1 MRRRFLPYLIIA
13 CAIFAFIWANSTIRA
28 FCTEITF
35 PFRRVL
41 VWAESH
47 ISMRLS
53 AAWRGFCDGP
63 TRETH
68 LVEIDRLRIMLQT
81 SDAIAQENVAL
92 REALQWQ
99 QSQPL
104 QVVAAPI
111 WSYGGGLGVW
121 PRLQLSAGSL
131 QGVQTGDIVLV
142 PEGLVGRISENVTL
156 HTSEVILLS
165 DPACRV
171 AAEVPG
177 GAKGVI
183 QGMQGVD
190 FGESAEEPL
199 LYTTHPL
206 SMRFIA
212 RNANLT
218 PGQSVYTE
226 GSGGLFLRGLKIG
239 TITERRENPAELL
252 SEVLVEPAVN
262 PTTLKTVF
270 VLTRTKTP

>member
-1 MRRRFLPYLIIA
+1 MIG
-13 CAIFAFIWANSTIRA
+13 SD
-28 FCTEITF
+28 
-35 PFRRVL
+35 
-41 VWAESH
+41 SG
-47 ISMRLS
+47 S
-53 AAWRGFCDGP
+53 AA
-63 TRETH
+63 
-68 LVEIDRLRIMLQT
+68 
-81 SDAIAQENVAL
+81 
-92 REALQWQ
+92 
-99 QSQPL
+99 
-104 QVVAAPI
+104 
-111 WSYGGGLGVW
+111 
-121 PRLQLSAGSL
+121 LSAGSL
-131 QGVQTGDIVLV
+131 QGIQTGDIVLV
-142 PEGLVGRISENVTL
+142 PEGLIGRISENVTL

-190 FGESAEEPL
+190 FGESSEEPL